1 VRIGII
7 AIILR
12 ISTII
17 SIVGVDLVLGNP
29 HRTKARALLMA
40 ALFPPPFRF
49 ISIIGSFFT
58 FAVPRC
64 FQALVS
70 DFLVLLFVQL

>member
-29 HRTKARALLMA
+29 YRTKAHALLMA
-40 ALFPPPFRF
+40 ALFPPPE
-49 ISIIGSFFT
+49 
-58 FAVPRC
+58 AHM
-64 FQALVS
+64 A
-70 DFLVLLFVQL
+70 